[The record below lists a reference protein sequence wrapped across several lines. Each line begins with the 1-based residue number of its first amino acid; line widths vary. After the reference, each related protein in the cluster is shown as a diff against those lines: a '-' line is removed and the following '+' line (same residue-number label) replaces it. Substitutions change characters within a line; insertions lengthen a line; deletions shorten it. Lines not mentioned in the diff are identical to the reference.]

1 MTGFA
6 LEDPPDDDAPGDRV
20 DEPGPPGCDDTF
32 FGDPR
37 SFLGQEIAV
46 RGEVTEVLSSSD
58 VASTFRMTGDVGG
71 PVAVVSATPPPDVAT
86 GDLVEVTGTAVE
98 VDPDTF
104 EADFGIAADELFPD
118 PEAWLAQA
126 EGEVAVAAI
135 RIEVG
140 DAPAGD

>member
-20 DEPGPPGCDDTF
+20 DEPGPPGGDDTF

-58 VASTFRMTGDVGG
+58 VASAFRMTGDVGG
-71 PVAVVSATPPPDVAT
+71 RSPSSRPRRRPTSPR
-86 GDLVEVTGTAVE
+86 
-98 VDPDTF
+98 
-104 EADFGIAADELFPD
+104 GISS
-118 PEAWLAQA
+118 
-126 EGEVAVAAI
+126 
-135 RIEVG
+135 R
-140 DAPAGD
+140 